1 MQTGEGGRDETL
13 LAHAS
18 WTLSSF
24 KRILFPTH
32 AKDKTGQDLVLARGT
47 HRTIIAR
54 GAFGVSFRTHAF
66 PDAGAVRS
74 RRHRCLC
81 VCVCVAL
88 LCVYCIHIFVL
99 PEALCRG
106 VNAPTGALWLVA
118 GHTAYAEQTQRQRD
132 RQRQRHTGQKAQAV
146 CPKASLY
153 VPSGHSAHL
162 RTRLRMTLLSESAI
176 SSASVISS
184 RCAGAFNEIGGELH
198 SQFFWE
204 PGAGSLPNSSALHGS
219 PIRTPSRSFG
229 AEYSQRSPA
238 EVP

>member
-1 MQTGEGGRDETL
+1 M
-13 LAHAS
+13 
-18 WTLSSF
+18 
-24 KRILFPTH
+24 P
-32 AKDKTGQDLVLARGT
+32 V
-47 HRTIIAR
+47 
-54 GAFGVSFRTHAF
+54 
-66 PDAGAVRS
+66 
-74 RRHRCLC
+74 C
-81 VCVCVAL
+81 VCVCRSLVCVLYTHFRASGSAL
-88 LCVYCIHIFVL
+88 PRCECPNGSTLARCRTHCIRR
-99 PEALCRG
+99 AD
-106 VNAPTGALWLVA
+106 
-118 GHTAYAEQTQRQRD
+118 AETERY

-198 SQFFWE
+198 SQLFWE
-204 PGAGSLPNSSALHGS
+204 PGAGSPLNSSALHGS